1 MAGRAGPQ
9 MILDDGALRSRQLI
23 VDVGR
28 DERVDGVAT
37 MHDPFAQSSVIR
49 SSFADRRISDIRSSI
64 AHHRISDHQIVDRTS
79 SMSFL
84 GLTDR
89 DWHRTTT
96 GD

>member
-1 MAGRAGPQ
+1 
-9 MILDDGALRSRQLI
+9 MIHSR
-23 VDVGR
+23 
-28 DERVDGVAT
+28 
-37 MHDPFAQSSVIR
+37 QSSVIK

-64 AHHRISDHQIVDRTS
+64 AHHRISDHQIADRKS

-89 DWHRTTT
+89 NWHLTTT